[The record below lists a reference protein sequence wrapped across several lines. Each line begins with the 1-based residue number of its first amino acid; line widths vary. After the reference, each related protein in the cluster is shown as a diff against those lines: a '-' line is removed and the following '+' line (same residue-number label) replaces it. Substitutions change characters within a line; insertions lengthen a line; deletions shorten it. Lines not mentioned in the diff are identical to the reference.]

1 MPATSPE
8 DVTLVV
14 FDSTVAQESD
24 KFLFKIA
31 FAVMLFLVL
40 NIPPHDFNLRRTD
53 AECSVSF
60 LP

>member
-40 NIPPHDFNLRRTD
+40 NVPLHDLNL
-53 AECSVSF
+53 
-60 LP
+60 